1 VISAKVRAA
10 AESLLG
16 TSLGGPARV
25 VSVDRLDRDGHAAV
39 FRLHVAAPGIETIVL
54 KQAHR
59 SDDAPFDPED
69 QASDGRAGRLWNE
82 WAGLEFLT
90 RLNRRLV
97 TPRFLGGD
105 RHLGFVLLEDLGRGA
120 SLAEVLLGSN
130 YHAAVRGLKGYAS
143 ALATI
148 HTETFSRADEYYG
161 LRRAHG
167 PIDRRA
173 PRIVGFAWD
182 RLLDGLPSLHRG
194 LIVPAGS
201 GDTARLIDA
210 RIGDAG
216 PFLAYSPNDCCPDN
230 NRVYAD
236 GSVRLFDLEFGD
248 CRHALLDVGYFHSTM
263 PTCWCVRRLPD
274 GLADQLVDHYRRE
287 LVASRPAR
295 LDEIEDRF
303 DRDLAACRAQWA
315 IRAAAGHLV
324 RLQKTQDDPPRYWSE
339 RDFWFCSQRQ
349 LLGFRL
355 EQLQRAAESSLEL
368 APLAEF
374 ALAARAVLINSGGDI
389 EDVEVY
395 PAFRPVTGDGPD
407 QYPAGVE
414 QTASTVMLPSADPD
428 RERF

>member
-1 VISAKVRAA
+1 VISADVRAA
-10 AESLLG
+10 AEALLA

-39 FRLHVAAPGIETIVL
+39 FRLHVAAPGADTIVL

-69 QASDGRAGRLWNE
+69 QAPNGRARRLWNE

-90 RLNRRLV
+90 RRNGRLV

-105 RHLGFVLLEDLGRGA
+105 RHLGFVLLEDLGRGS
-120 SLAEVLLGSN
+120 SLAELLLASD
-130 YHAAVRGLKGYAS
+130 HDPAVRGLKGYAS

-182 RLLDGLPSLHRG
+182 RLLDGLSSMDG
-194 LIVPAGS
+194 GFIVPAGS
-201 GDTARLIDA
+201 GNTARLIDA
-210 RIGDAG
+210 RIGDPGA
-216 PFLAYSPNDCCPDN
+216 FLAYSPNDCCPDN

-274 GLADQLVDHYRRE
+274 GLADRLVDHYRRE
-287 LVASRPAR
+287 LIASTPAG

-315 IRAAAGHLV
+315 IRAAAGHLI
-324 RLQKTQDDPPRYWSE
+324 RLQKAEDDRPRYWSD

-355 EQLQRAAESSLEL
+355 EQLQRAAELSPEL
-368 APLAEF
+368 GPLAEF
-374 ALAARAVLINSGGDI
+374 AVVARAVLVTRWGEV
-389 EDVEVY
+389 EDVDVY
-395 PAFRPVTGDGPD
+395 PAFRTDTRDRPDKDPAEVKQEAVDRRAPDG
-407 QYPAGVE
+407 
-414 QTASTVMLPSADPD
+414 
-428 RERF
+428 